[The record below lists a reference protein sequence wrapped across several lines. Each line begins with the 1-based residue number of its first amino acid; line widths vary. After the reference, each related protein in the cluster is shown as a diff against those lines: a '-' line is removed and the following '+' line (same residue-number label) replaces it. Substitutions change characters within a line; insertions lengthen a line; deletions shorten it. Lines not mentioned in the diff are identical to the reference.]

1 MNLQLNTIRI
11 RIFHQMPKKLT
22 SEELNSLISEFI
34 NKVSEKFTIEKA
46 FLYGSYAKGTAH
58 ELSDVDL
65 LIISPDLPVRAT
77 KGMNGYRII
86 SQLDKVY
93 PDIELSAIHPE
104 GLNNEITK
112 AFYDEIFKT
121 GVKIP
126 AS

>member
-1 MNLQLNTIRI
+1 MS
-11 RIFHQMPKKLT
+11 KKLT

-93 PDIELSAIHPE
+93 PDIELSAIHAYPPLITIHPE

-121 GVKIP
+121 GINFTTIN
-126 AS
+126 S

>member
-1 MNLQLNTIRI
+1 
-11 RIFHQMPKKLT
+11 MPKKLT
-22 SEELNSLISEFI
+22 TKELNLLISDFI

-65 LIISPDLPVRAT
+65 LIISSDLPRRAT

-112 AFYDEIFKT
+112 SFYDEVFRT
-121 GVKIP
+121 GKEL
-126 AS
+126 

>member
-1 MNLQLNTIRI
+1 
-11 RIFHQMPKKLT
+11 MPKKLT
-22 SEELNSLISEFI
+22 TKELNLLISDFI

-65 LIISPDLPVRAT
+65 LIISPDLPRRAT

-112 AFYDEIFKT
+112 SFYDEVIRT
-121 GVKIP
+121 GKEL
-126 AS
+126 